1 MNIHINK
8 NSKTPIYRQ
17 IVNQMSQKIISG
29 ELADGYPLPSERKLS
44 ELLGVN
50 RTTVN
55 KAYMELKSDGFI
67 LSQTGKGTMVQ
78 GQISKEMLNRERFV
92 PRLQWQQFL
101 NHDIHKNDSSL
112 IKRVMNS
119 GNEKETITLA
129 GGFVNTSL
137 LNMACIEKTMSLCF
151 KKYGEK
157 LFSASSV
164 YGLYELRKLIASRME
179 QKGIRAHANQVIIT
193 SGSQQG
199 VEYFARSLIKAGDM
213 VIVEEPSYLG
223 AIEIFKAY
231 GAQVVGIPIDHH
243 GMRVDILEKYLL
255 KYRPKF
261 IYTIPTYQNPSGV
274 TMSIERRNQLLE
286 LAYLYRIPIVE
297 DDPYSDIVLEGAEI
311 SALKALDRFGY
322 VTYIG
327 TISKCLFMGL
337 RIGWVIS
344 DERLIE
350 EFGSLK
356 QISDLHTNTL
366 GQYLLI
372 ELIKNKVL
380 EAHIARLLPIYRHN
394 KKLMMDT
401 IESYHVPEM
410 EITPSTGGVY
420 LWCRLPQ
427 NLNMNEFVQKCR
439 ENKVLIM
446 PGEPFFAGGTVGENY
461 IRLNYSSP
469 SETEIVEGI
478 RRLMHSIKA
487 SIRVSTKASKKGIN
501 YVNIEQNTPLV

>member
-17 IVNQMSQKIISG
+17 IVNQMRQKIISG
-29 ELADGYPLPSERKLS
+29 EWTNGYPLPSERKLS
-44 ELLGVN
+44 EILEVN

-67 LSQTGKGTMVQ
+67 LSQTGKGTVVQ
-78 GQISKEMLNRERFV
+78 GQISKEMQNRDLFV
-92 PRLQWQQFL
+92 PRLQWQQLL
-101 NHDIHKNDSSL
+101 NHDIYKNDSSL
-112 IKRVMNS
+112 IKKVMNS
-119 GNEKETITLA
+119 ANEKEMITLA
-129 GGFVNTSL
+129 GGFVNASL
-137 LNMACIEKTMSLCF
+137 IDVDQIEKIMNLCF
-151 KKYGEK
+151 KKYGER
-157 LFSASSV
+157 LFCASSV
-164 YGLYELRKLIASRME
+164 FGLYELRELVASRMK
-179 QKGIRAHANQVIIT
+179 QKGINAHINQVIIT

-199 VEYFARSLIKAGDM
+199 LEYFTRSLIKPGDM

-231 GAQVVGIPIDHH
+231 GAQVVGIPIDHE

-274 TMSIERRNQLLE
+274 TLSIERRNQLLE
-286 LAYLYRIPIVE
+286 LAYLYRIPILE
-297 DDPYSDIVLEGAEI
+297 DDPYSDIVLEGPKMP
-311 SALKALDRFGY
+311 ALKALDRFGY

-327 TISKCLFMGL
+327 TISKNMFMGL

-350 EFGSLK
+350 AFGSLK

-380 EAHIARLLPIYRHN
+380 EAHMARLIPIYRHN
-394 KKLMMDT
+394 KKLMVDT
-401 IESYHVPEM
+401 IKSYDVPEM
-410 EITPSTGGVY
+410 AITPSNGGFY
-420 LWCRLPQ
+420 IWCRLPQ
-427 NLNMNEFVQKCR
+427 NLNMNEFVQKCS
-439 ENKVLIM
+439 EYKVLIM

-461 IRLNYSSP
+461 IRINYSAP
-469 SETEIVEGI
+469 SDTEIIEGI
-478 RRLMHSIKA
+478 KRLMHAINA
-487 SIRVSTKASKKGIN
+487 AMKGTNPMEIHM
-501 YVNIEQNTPLV
+501 QRNTPWV

>member
-1 MNIHINK
+1 
-8 NSKTPIYRQ
+8 
-17 IVNQMSQKIISG
+17 MSQKIISG
-29 ELADGYPLPSERKLS
+29 ELVDGYLLPSERKLS
-44 ELLGVN
+44 EMLEVN

-55 KAYMELKSDGFI
+55 KAYMELKADGFI

-78 GQISKEMLNRERFV
+78 GQISREVQNKERFV

-101 NHDIHKNDSSL
+101 NLDIHKNDSSL

-119 GNEKETITLA
+119 EDEKETITLA
-129 GGFVNTSL
+129 GGFVNTAL
-137 LNMACIEKTMSLCF
+137 LDMDCLEKNMSSCF

-179 QKGIRAHANQVIIT
+179 MKGIKAHVNQVIVT

-231 GAQVVGIPIDHH
+231 GAQVVGIPIDQD
-243 GMRVDILEKYLL
+243 GICVDILEKYLL

-286 LAYLYRIPIVE
+286 LAYLYRIPILE
-297 DDPYSDIVLEGAEI
+297 DDPYSDIVLEGTEMP
-311 SALKALDRFGY
+311 ALKALDRFGY

-327 TISKCLFMGL
+327 TISKSLFMGL

-372 ELIKNKVL
+372 ELIKSKAF
-380 EAHIARLLPIYRHN
+380 EAHIARLISIYRQN
-394 KKLMMDT
+394 KKLMVDT
-401 IESYHVPEM
+401 IESYNVPEM
-410 EITPSTGGVY
+410 DITPSNGGFY
-420 LWCRLPQ
+420 LWCKLPQ
-427 NLNMNEFVQKCR
+427 NLNMNEFVQKCS

-446 PGEPFFAGGTVGENY
+446 PGEPFFATGTVGENY
-461 IRLNYSSP
+461 IRLNYSAP
-469 SETEIVEGI
+469 SNAEIVEGI
-478 RRLMHSIKA
+478 RRLMISIKA
-487 SIRVSTKASKKGIN
+487 SIKVSTKGIKHM
-501 YVNIEQNTPLV
+501 NIEQNTPLV